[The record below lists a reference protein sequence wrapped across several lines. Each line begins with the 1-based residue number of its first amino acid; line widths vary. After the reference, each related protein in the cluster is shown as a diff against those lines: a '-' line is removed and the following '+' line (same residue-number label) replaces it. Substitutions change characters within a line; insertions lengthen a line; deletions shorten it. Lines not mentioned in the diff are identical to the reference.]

1 MKTRE
6 RLRNIGKRLLASA
19 MALSMCLSLVPDV
32 SVSAADDSASYTV
45 TLGDADGGQVEFY
58 NSESGTTESVTD
70 KQYAEGDTVEVKLTA
85 DDGYSIGGFVIND
98 TDGAELYSDDTSD
111 DVFEFTMP
119 EMDIVVGGKFTKS
132 DTESTEEAED
142 TQDNADYKTY
152 TIEGTSIQIQGQ
164 QRSDD
169 PVYYAAMKKYVD
181 DFLSK
186 DGTTSGVEFASTYKD
201 GKAVLNWCPSTHLN
215 GTNGG
220 RAHCSDLVGYAWNSS
235 TLSAKHKAASC
246 EVSDVFN
253 AIKKSSSYFKVV
265 YQNSGS
271 SNGKVY
277 LQKGD
282 ILLFSTDGKG
292 KVTFDESGNASGG
305 THIAFVYDIDSDG
318 TIWIADCNGNMEGEG
333 QGRTG
338 VRNLGQVNDL
348 TVDIEDSED
357 SEESGNDTNDLVID
371 MEASPLG
378 KYISVL
384 RYQAPIVHA
393 FKITKTDGGSTI
405 KYNTYTTKDGTT
417 SVTKTGTVSCK
428 RIAST
433 NKGYGKLTDARFEV
447 KTADGKAVTV
457 YTDADCTKK
466 AASTK
471 LKAGTTYYIKGAKAG
486 TKYTVSESVTPKG
499 WQTAADKKF
508 KLVDDK
514 TASVTLVDTFS
525 GDPVALKLKK
535 KGATKDEPLAGVK
548 FKLTDD
554 STINTNGAHRSWI
567 FQTDEK
573 GEINFSDPKFI
584 VSGTAFMTDDK
595 KYIRYYAGTYTL
607 SEVAPPAG
615 YLVKGNY
622 LAMQNGSVISSD
634 SFDKT
639 SSSDNNI
646 LTFKVTV
653 GTNGQAKAE
662 INNVS
667 LTNAS
672 VSISNTQRP
681 YSFSISKKDATY
693 DYDNKENHKI
703 ITDTISSNGTKT
715 AGSTNCDHISATNAA
730 GGYER
735 LDTVRFTAKA
745 GTKTIPVYSDED
757 CTKQV
762 TGGLERGKKYYVAEN
777 DIKAN
782 GYKVTVSESIVP
794 AGWNKSADKTVT
806 LKSNANTAVNF
817 SDKFSGAALNL
828 TLTKTDKH
836 SNKIEGAL
844 FTLTDNSTLGRKWI
858 FKTDKDGKINFS
870 DPSYLVRGTA
880 FYTNADKT
888 KLQFFGGTYTLT
900 ETKVP
905 SDYMIKGDCT
915 LKVGT
920 ETLKTKQAFE
930 GSSAV
935 LATIVIKPK
944 TDGTGTASVSIDN
957 IEVTNTARGVVN
969 VRNEI
974 KPHPFTIEK
983 TDATD
988 AAKYTIKTYADGKVT
1003 STGSKSCDEI
1013 ASGNKMYGR
1022 LSSAAFTI
1030 TDESSNAKVVYD
1042 DADCTKK
1049 HSGNLKAG
1057 VTYYMKDTPAGSKF
1071 TVTETSPKGW
1081 SGTGDKQTLTLTV
1094 TGTPKVSFTDRF
1106 YGTELKLS
1114 LTKQN
1119 DVSGKLAGAVFRL
1132 RSSDGTNSSDYVYIT
1147 DKNGIID
1154 FSDTAYLRSG
1164 EVILDEAGK
1173 IQFFAS
1179 NYTLTEISAPAGY
1192 KTSGWYIT
1200 SSDDTKIKFSG
1211 KVCDFNITSGSDG
1224 HATAKIGSLI
1234 LDNEKMTVVDA
1245 AKLMGFKIN
1254 KTNVDT
1260 DDNTLE
1266 GGMTDYTTGFEVIY
1280 VGREGDNDDSYA
1292 WIDYNGNGE
1301 YDGASER
1308 VAKGANVKDPE
1319 TGNNTWLTDKNG
1331 LYECAAILQTGTYEI
1346 VETVPPIGMLADS
1359 EYDRFDI
1366 TFPDKWENINDKDII
1381 DLTKTPLANSMIRGG
1396 VTGYKYDYD
1405 TLLKEAM
1412 AGSSF
1417 DGIEF
1422 WIKNVND
1429 HDVWLDTN
1437 EDGVITDDDYKLT
1450 AGDEYKIATLEN
1462 GNTEFSTSPAF
1473 LPYGD
1478 YVLYERQGSN
1488 DTYIIPD
1495 KYSKEG
1501 ISFSIKNDLEYQ
1513 MFVLDADE
1521 DELTGDL
1528 KTKYG
1533 PYMTSI
1539 SSHFADGSK
1548 MDVKRNVTFTALGN
1562 DNVFANK
1569 VNRHGVAIIKY
1580 DSDEH
1585 ADAAYSE
1592 TLPTPQGDGKL
1603 IGAEY
1608 EVINMNNGAI
1618 MVDTDNDHKGDTK
1631 IEKNGVCTVLK
1642 TVLDD
1647 ETGLEYAATNTT
1659 FLPAGTYKLV
1669 EKTPS
1674 VGYLNSTDRGGIV
1687 SHSYEVKDDGAYLLY
1702 GTSDKALTA
1711 LKQIVTD
1718 KYPNTVFDGHTH
1730 EIKWI
1735 EKKTDVFAE
1744 PIMRGQVSI
1753 KKNDADRKEH
1763 KTGTN
1768 SMFKGDYDSKYAQGD
1783 ASFANAVYNIY
1794 NISDSYVYTKG
1805 TNGNTT
1811 LERYES
1817 GKTAFAKLTGID
1829 TESLE
1834 YTNGVCEQTFD
1845 AVFTDK
1851 TAESIRS
1858 GLAANICYT
1867 LTTDGNGNA
1876 STDKG
1881 ALPYGTYLILEKT
1894 PSKGYRNTSSD
1905 GGCIAKI
1912 VRIREENETVD
1923 VNYDAKST
1931 DRGLYESV
1939 IRGGFEVYKYDEET
1953 LMSVPQGTANL
1964 AGSFEVINRSESYV
1978 WVDSNED
1985 GVLSDDEYYEP
1996 GAVVFTFKTDA
2007 KTGRY
2012 TSSNRLLPYGTY
2024 EIHETYPP
2032 YGYLHLSDIN
2042 PNTSVFFNVRED
2054 GKIVSDGWFYDK
2066 DGNKVESFTH
2076 YAPVNAFDENGK
2088 RITEKELA
2096 GEKKEVTDARLIIYN
2111 YVMRGDL
2118 FFEKK
2123 SGIDKKKM
2131 AFIPF
2136 LMKSYDEDGN
2146 VIESHII
2153 FTDQN
2158 GDFNTCADYVDHTY
2172 KTNAGDELYD
2182 YLMEYAKAYDDE
2194 DEDKIAELDAQYK
2207 DLTAGLAKGVGTWF
2221 GLNTK
2226 VSDNLNRQ
2234 GNLDKALS
2242 QTGALPFGTYTIE
2255 ELRCPN
2261 NKNYDMVSDT
2271 IIVDTD
2277 ACETDAVTDPESFKE
2292 HKMHST
2298 INFGTIYNTVKGLET
2313 VALTQKEQSHYSY
2326 AYSDLVIIDKVSYE
2340 GLVPGTKYK
2349 MVAELHD
2356 AVTGEIL
2363 QDNWGKDVR
2372 VEKEFTAK
2380 LTTGS
2385 LDMNIEY
2392 DASDYK
2398 NGGSIVVFEYLY
2410 DLDSGLE
2417 SPVMKEANIK
2427 EMDQQI
2433 HFPTIDSLL
2442 LPEGSEQHM
2451 IKADEDL
2458 SLVDT
2463 ISYEGFEPD
2472 KTYVIEGVLM
2482 DGENVTEAADDDDES
2497 IKAEIYE
2504 ETDELKYNKNGE
2516 LIFKPKASEGT
2527 FKLSY
2532 KFNGKTL
2539 SGKTLVSYVEVKK
2552 NRETI
2557 AAHKDIA
2564 DEDQTVYIPG
2574 IKTTALDKATGTHMI
2589 IADGIA
2595 EVIDTVKY
2603 SGLQPGFAYDVKG
2616 TLMDKNTNEP
2626 LLIDGK
2632 EITGSASFTAENT
2645 MGTVDVTFTF
2655 DASAIIGKS
2664 LVVYEDLYLNGEII
2678 ADHRDI
2684 DDEEQTIYTAKIST
2698 VAKDSESGLKLINPD
2713 GTVSITDIISYEN
2726 FIPEL
2731 TYVFKGR
2738 LVDIATGETL
2748 KDKDGNDVVS
2758 ENEVTPKEKDGTTD
2772 VTFTFEGYTELEG
2785 KNVVVFEDAYLK
2797 KADGSL
2803 ILVASEISLD
2813 NEDQTVYFPE
2823 LHTTAFS
2830 NDTKI
2835 NVAKA
2840 GKAEIV
2846 DTVAYYNVLPNIPY
2860 KVVGTL
2866 IDKDTAKA
2874 VTVDGKEV
2882 TAEAEFTPDNS
2893 YGTVDVTFKFDASDL
2908 SGKTLVA
2915 FEKLYVVKD
2924 KDVLVKSHEKIDD
2937 EKETIYLPKIG
2948 TTATDAKT
2956 GLHIANAD
2964 EDITINDEIAYDNLV
2979 PGYEYTFVGQ
2989 LINKST
2995 KEPIKLTNGTS
3006 FDETALEHPMETEIA
3021 VSDKLNGKTKPGA
3034 SENADTS
3041 DDAKNDANADNTGSS
3056 KSVESTAGGTYVI
3069 KKFTPTSANGKVE
3082 MTFVFDGREYAGAT
3096 VAFESV
3102 YANGYL
3108 VAEHKDLNSDT
3119 QTVTVPKIK
3128 TNATNKKDGT
3138 HYASGE
3144 KTTIVDRVSYTGL
3157 IIGKEYEVKGTLMD
3171 KEANKPLLIDPKKG
3185 ETAGNT
3191 VTASKKFTADKSDGY
3206 TDLEFTFDAKL
3217 LCGKTIV
3224 VFEDIYHEDKHVASH
3239 RDINDSDQS
3248 IHVVG
3253 ISTTALDENTKQHVA
3268 INGKTVIVDTIEYDG
3283 LIPGCEYVLSGKLMD
3298 KKTQK
3303 AVTNGNNTSAI
3314 KSIVNKVTG
3323 KSNEYVSEIKFTPAA
3338 AKGSVTVKFEIDTT
3352 GLAGKSIVVYEKLYA
3367 NGKQIAKHEDINS
3380 ADQTVTVVS
3389 IKTKAYD
3396 KSTKGKSVAYGEKV
3410 TVTDTVTYTGLEP
3423 GKKYSLTGKLMDKG
3437 TKKAIKLI
3445 SGDKNSKTDSNTV
3458 TITFVPKKADGT
3470 VDMNFVISTKDLSGK
3485 SLVAYEY
3492 LKLDNKVI
3500 AKHEDINSSDQ
3511 TVTVPGVS
3519 TKATVDGKKKA
3530 KKSSNTVIVDTVSYN
3545 NLEKGKSYTLKG
3557 VLMDKKTGK
3566 STGVTAEAKFT
3577 AKKSDGTAEVKF
3589 TIDTTKYDEL
3599 VVFEE
3604 LYYGKTLIGEHKDI
3618 NDKAQ
3623 TVSFSD
3629 TDTPPS
3635 RVPTGVSAMLI
3646 VLLAIMLIGGGAGIF
3661 FFKKKIR

>member
-1 MKTRE
+1 MKARE
-6 RLRNIGKRLLASA
+6 RLRNLGKRMIASV
-19 MALSMCLSLVPDV
+19 MAFSMCLSLVPEV
-32 SVSAADDSASYTV
+32 SVFASNNEKESFYTV
-45 TLGDADGGQVEFY
+45 TIKNSDGGEIQFYNPDAD
-58 NSESGTTESVTD
+58 TTESVTD
-70 KQYAEGDTVEVKLTA
+70 KQYSVGDSVEVKFTPYEGYVVSEFTIS
-85 DDGYSIGGFVIND
+85 DSDGN
-98 TDGAELYSDDTSD
+98 ELYSDDTND
-111 DVFEFTMP
+111 DVFEFDMP
-119 EMDIVVGGKFTKS
+119 EMDVVVGGTFEKNDVDGDGS
-132 DTESTEEAED
+132 TESSNTED
-142 TQDNADYKTY
+142 SSDNTDYKTY

-169 PVYYAAMKKYVD
+169 AVYFAAMKKYVD

-186 DGTTSGVEFASTYKD
+186 SGTTSGVEFASTYKD
-201 GKAVLNWCPSTHLN
+201 GKAVLNWCPTKHLN
-215 GTNGG
+215 KSAGG
-220 RAHCSDLVGYAWNSS
+220 RAHCSDLVGFAWNSA
-235 TLSAKHKAASC
+235 TLSENHKAASC
-246 EVSDVFN
+246 DASTVFN
-253 AIKKSSSYFKVV
+253 TIKGASSNFKIV
-265 YQNSGS
+265 YKNSES

-277 LQKGD
+277 LQRGD
-282 ILLFSTDGKG
+282 ILLFSTEDSG
-292 KVTFDESGNASGG
+292 KVSFDSNNNASGG
-305 THIAFVYDIDSDG
+305 THIAFVYDIGDDG
-318 TIWIADCNGNMEGEG
+318 TIWIADCNGNMENEG

-338 VRNLGQVNDL
+338 VRNLGSVNGL
-348 TVDIEDSED
+348 NLDIESVDGSD
-357 SEESGNDTNDLVID
+357 LSNLIIDT
-371 MEASPLG
+371 EASPLG

-384 RYQAPIVHA
+384 RYNDDAKS
-393 FKITKTDGGSTI
+393 FKITKTDGGSCV
-405 KYNTYTTKDGTT
+405 KW
-417 SVTKTGTVSCK
+417 VTKTGTTLADSK
-428 RIAST
+428 KGETKTTTYSHIAAT
-433 NKGYGKLTDARFEV
+433 NGYGKLSDARFSV
-447 KTADGKAVTV
+447 VRGSADVTV
-457 YTDADCTKK
+457 YSDKECKNKVTQGT
-466 AASTK
+466 
-471 LKAGTTYYIKGAKAG
+471 LKAGVVYYLK
-486 TKYTVSESVTPKG
+486 
-499 WQTAADKKF
+499 AADNYAIRIQETKVPTGWTKSADVRINL
-508 KLVDDK
+508 K
-514 TASVTLVDTFS
+514 S
-525 GDPVALKLKK
+525 GETVEA
-535 KGATKDEPLAGVK
+535 
-548 FKLTDD
+548 KLTDVLKGDPLQLTLVKQGYAGIKLKGAQFKLEDD
-554 STINTNGAHRSWI
+554 SDDGKGNHRTWV
-567 FQTDEK
+567 FETDSK
-573 GEINFSDPKFI
+573 GEINFSDI
-584 VSGTAFMTDDK
+584 N
-595 KYIRYYAGTYTL
+595 
-607 SEVAPPAG
+607 
-615 YLVKGNY
+615 YLVKGNAILNEKNTNEIRY
-622 LAMQNGSVISSD
+622 FAGNYRITEIKAPDGFYTKGKYTILKGKNPVAGKIGLSFSNKVCDFSITVDKDGNASSSLGGSVLAQN
-634 SFDKT
+634 T
-639 SSSDNNI
+639 S
-646 LTFKVTV
+646 LEVTDEPH
-653 GTNGQAKAE
+653 T
-662 INNVS
+662 
-667 LTNAS
+667 
-672 VSISNTQRP
+672 
-681 YSFSISKKDATY
+681 YSFSI
-693 DYDNKENHKI
+693 
-703 ITDTISSNGTKT
+703 TKT
-715 AGSTNCDHISATNAA
+715 DGGSNIYYSEYSS
-730 GGYER
+730 G
-735 LDTVRFTAKA
+735 KA
-745 GTKTIPVYSDED
+745 GEDRTVTHSRIATTNKGYGALTDARFAVKLSNNHVIQNIYTDAECTNKVSSGSSLQAGVTYYIPQSNLKDYE
-757 CTKQV
+757 T
-762 TGGLERGKKYYVAEN
+762 
-777 DIKAN
+777 N
-782 GYKVTVSESIVP
+782 GNVSVTVTEATVP
-794 AGWNKSADKTVT
+794 AGWSKSADKTAT
-806 LKSNANTAVNF
+806 LKIDQKVGVSMT
-817 SDKFSGAALNL
+817 DTFSGVTPSF
-828 TLTKTDKH
+828 TLTKENNYGDKLA
-836 SNKIEGAL
+836 GAQ
-844 FTLTDNSTLGRKWI
+844 FTLTDNSTSNRKLV
-858 FKTDKDGKINFS
+858 FETDANGKIDFS
-870 DPSYLVRGTA
+870 DPAYIVSGTA
-880 FYTNADKT
+880 IYASSKKD
-888 KLQFFGGTYTLT
+888 KLQYFGGTYTLT
-900 ETKVP
+900 ETKAPTDYQSKGVVTFTF
-905 SDYMIKGDCT
+905 SDGT
-915 LKVGT
+915 SAKVNFDGT
-920 ETLKTKQAFE
+920 STPL
-930 GSSAV
+930 V
-935 LATIVIKPK
+935 NIVVTPK
-944 TDGTGTASVSIDN
+944 TDGSGTATIKIGSHDVTGKAVTAVAADPSI
-957 IEVTNTARGVVN
+957 
-969 VRNEI
+969 
-974 KPHPFTIEK
+974 PHPFIIEK
-983 TDATD
+983 TDAT
-988 AAKYTIKTYADGKVT
+988 ANAMYTVKTYANGKVT
-1003 STGSKSCDEI
+1003 STSSKSCDDI
-1013 ASGNKMYGR
+1013 AAGNKMYGR
-1022 LSSAAFTI
+1022 LSSAKFTV
-1030 TDESSNAKVVYD
+1030 TDSSNKAKTIYD
-1042 DADCTKK
+1042 DADCTKV
-1049 HSGNLKAG
+1049 HSGDIKAG
-1057 VTYYMKDTPAGSKF
+1057 VTYWMKDTPAGTKF

-1081 SGTGDKQTLTLTV
+1081 SGTGDKKTLTLTT

-1132 RSSDGTNSSDYVYIT
+1132 RFSDGTSSSDYVYVT
-1147 DKNGIID
+1147 DKNGVID
-1154 FSDTAYLRSG
+1154 FSNTAYLRSG

-1173 IQFFAS
+1173 IQFFAG

-1200 SSDDTKIKFSG
+1200 SSNNTKIKFSG
-1211 KVCDFNITSGSDG
+1211 KVCDFNITSGADG
-1224 HATAKIGSLI
+1224 HATAKIGSLT
-1234 LDNEKMTVVDA
+1234 LNNEKMTVTDT

-1266 GGMTDYTTGFEVIY
+1266 GGMTDYTTSFEVIY
-1280 VGREGDNDDSYA
+1280 IGREGDNDDSYA

-1301 YDGASER
+1301 YDGTSER
-1308 VAKGANVKDPE
+1308 VVKGANVKDPK
-1319 TGNNTWLTDKNG
+1319 TGSNTWVTDKNG

-1346 VETVPPIGMLADS
+1346 IETIPPVGMLADTK
-1359 EYDRFDI
+1359 YDRFDI

-1396 VTGYKYDYD
+1396 VAGYKYDYD
-1405 TLLKEAM
+1405 TLLKKAM

-1422 WIKNVND
+1422 WIKNAND

-1437 EDGVITDDDYKLT
+1437 GDGVITDDDYKLP
-1450 AGDEYKIATLEN
+1450 AGKEYKIATLEN

-1478 YVLYERQGSN
+1478 YILYERQGSN

-1501 ISFSIKNDLEYQ
+1501 IKFSIKNDLEYQ
-1513 MFVLDADE
+1513 MFVLDKDE
-1521 DELTGDL
+1521 EELTGDL

-1533 PYMTSI
+1533 SYMTSI
-1539 SSHFADGSK
+1539 NSHFADGSK
-1548 MDVKRNVTFTALGN
+1548 ASVKRNVTFTALGN

-1585 ADAAYSE
+1585 ADVAYSE
-1592 TLPTPQGDGKL
+1592 ALSSPQGDGKL
-1603 IGAEY
+1603 TGAEY

-1647 ETGLEYAATNTT
+1647 RTGLEYAATNTT
-1659 FLPAGTYKLV
+1659 FLPAGTYKIV

-1674 VGYLNSTDRGGIV
+1674 VGYLNSTDRGGVV
-1687 SHSYEVKDDGAYLLY
+1687 SHTYEVKEDGAYLLY

-1718 KYPNTVFDGHTH
+1718 KYPNTVFDDHTH

-1744 PIMRGQVSI
+1744 PVMRGQISI

-1763 KTGTN
+1763 KTGTS

-1794 NISDSYVYTKG
+1794 NISDSYVYTTG
-1805 TNGNTT
+1805 VNGNTT
-1811 LERYES
+1811 LKRYES

-1829 TESLE
+1829 TGNLE

-1845 AVFTDK
+1845 TVFTDK
-1851 TAESIRS
+1851 TAESIRT

-1881 ALPYGTYLILEKT
+1881 ALPYGTYLILEKS

-1939 IRGGFEVYKYDEET
+1939 IRGGFEVYKYDEES
-1953 LMSVPQGTANL
+1953 LMNVPQGAATL

-1996 GAVVFTFKTDA
+1996 GSVVFTFKTDA
-2007 KTGRY
+2007 KTGKY

-2054 GKIVSDGWFYDK
+2054 GKIVSEGWFYDK

-2076 YAPVNAFDENGK
+2076 YAPVNAFDDNGK
-2088 RITEKELA
+2088 RITEEELV

-2226 VSDNLNRQ
+2226 VSDDLNRQ
-2234 GNLDKALS
+2234 GNLDKVLS

-2340 GLVPGTKYK
+2340 GLIPGTRYK

-2392 DASDYK
+2392 DATDYK

-2442 LPEGSEQHM
+2442 LPEGSDQHM
-2451 IKADEDL
+2451 IKAGENIT
-2458 SLVDT
+2458 LVDT

-2482 DGENVTEAADDDDES
+2482 DGENVTEVADDDGES

-2504 ETDELKYNKNGE
+2504 ENDELKYNKNGE

-2564 DEDQTVYIPG
+2564 DADQTIYIPG
-2574 IKTTALDKATGTHMI
+2574 IKTTALDKTTGTHMT

-2645 MGTVDVTFTF
+2645 TGTVDVTFTF

-2684 DDEEQTIYTAKIST
+2684 DDEEQTIYTANINT

-2713 GTVSITDIISYEN
+2713 GTVSITDTISYEN

-2731 TYVFKGR
+2731 SYVFKGR
-2738 LVDIATGETL
+2738 LVDTATGETL

-2758 ENEVTPKEKDGTTD
+2758 ENEVTPKEKTGTTD
-2772 VTFTFEGYTELEG
+2772 VTFTFEGYTELDG
-2785 KNVVVFEDAYLK
+2785 KSVVVFEDAYLK
-2797 KADGSL
+2797 GDDGSL
-2803 ILVASEISLD
+2803 ILIASESSLD

-2835 NVAKA
+2835 NIAKA
-2840 GKAEIV
+2840 GKAEII

-2866 IDKDTAKA
+2866 IDKDTEKA
-2874 VTVDGKEV
+2874 VAVDGKKV
-2882 TAEAEFTPDNS
+2882 TAEAEFTPDS
-2893 YGTVDVTFKFDASDL
+2893 SDGTVDVTFKFDASDL

-2964 EDITINDEIAYDNLV
+2964 EDITINDEIAYDNLI

-2995 KEPIKLTNGTS
+2995 KEPIKLTNGTN
-3006 FDETALEHPMETEIA
+3006 FDETALEHPMKTEIA
-3021 VSDKLNGKTKPGA
+3021 VSDKLNGKTEPGTDE
-3034 SENADTS
+3034 STDTS
-3041 DDAKNDANADNTGSS
+3041 DDVKDDTNADNTESS
-3056 KSVESTAGGTYVI
+3056 KTGENAAGGTYVI

-3082 MTFVFDGREYAGAT
+3082 MTFIFDGREYAGAT
-3096 VAFESV
+3096 VAFEAV

-3108 VAEHKDLNSDT
+3108 IAEHRDLNSET

-3144 KTTIVDRVSYTGL
+3144 KTTIIDRVSYTGL
-3157 IIGKEYEVKGTLMD
+3157 IAGKEYEVKGTLMD
-3171 KEANKPLLIDPKKG
+3171 KETNKPLLIDPKKG

-3191 VTASKKFTADKSDGY
+3191 ITASKKFTADKSDGY

-3268 INGKTVIVDTIEYDG
+3268 LNGKTVIVDTIEYDG

-3314 KSIVNKVTG
+3314 KSIANKVTG

-3338 AKGSVTVKFEIDTT
+3338 AKGSVTVKFEIDTSN
-3352 GLAGKSIVVYEKLYA
+3352 LAGKSIVVYEKLYA

-3380 ADQTVTVVS
+3380 ADQTVTVVGIS
-3389 IKTKAYD
+3389 TKAYD

-3423 GKKYSLTGKLMDKG
+3423 GKKYSLTGKLMDKS

-3445 SGDKNSKTDSNTV
+3445 SGDKNSKADSNTV

-3470 VDMNFVISTKDLSGK
+3470 VDMNFVINTKELAGK

-3492 LKLDNKVI
+3492 LKLDDKVI

-3511 TVTVPGVS
+3511 TVTVPSVS
-3519 TKATVDGKKKA
+3519 TKATVDGKKKSTRST
-3530 KKSSNTVIVDTVSYN
+3530 KTVIIDTVSYK
-3545 NLEKGKSYTLKG
+3545 NLEKGKTYTLKG
-3557 VLMDKKTGK
+3557 VVMDKKTGK
-3566 STGVTAEAKFT
+3566 STGVAAEAKFT

-3629 TDTPPS
+3629 TNTPPS

-3646 VLLAIMLIGGGAGIF
+3646 VLLAIMLIGGGVGIF

>member
-393 FKITKTDGGSTI
+393 FKITKTDGGNTI

-417 SVTKTGTVSCK
+417 SVTKTGAVSCK

-525 GDPVALKLKK
+525 GDLVALKLKK

-715 AGSTNCDHISATNAA
+715 AGSTNCDYISATNAA

-1224 HATAKIGSLI
+1224 HATAKMGSLI
-1234 LDNEKMTVVDA
+1234 LDNEKMTVVDT

-1301 YDGASER
+1301 YDGTSER

-1319 TGNNTWLTDKNG
+1319 TGNDTWLTDKNG

-1366 TFPDKWENINDKDII
+1366 TFPDKWEKINDKDII

-1396 VTGYKYDYD
+1396 VAGYKYDYD

-1473 LPYGD
+1473 L
-1478 YVLYERQGSN
+1478 VV
-1488 DTYIIPD
+1488 
-1495 KYSKEG
+1495 
-1501 ISFSIKNDLEYQ
+1501 
-1513 MFVLDADE
+1513 MFL
-1521 DELTGDL
+1521 
-1528 KTKYG
+1528 
-1533 PYMTSI
+1533 
-1539 SSHFADGSK
+1539 SSYY
-1548 MDVKRNVTFTALGN
+1548 FT
-1562 DNVFANK
+1562 
-1569 VNRHGVAIIKY
+1569 
-1580 DSDEH
+1580 
-1585 ADAAYSE
+1585 
-1592 TLPTPQGDGKL
+1592 
-1603 IGAEY
+1603 
-1608 EVINMNNGAI
+1608 
-1618 MVDTDNDHKGDTK
+1618 
-1631 IEKNGVCTVLK
+1631 
-1642 TVLDD
+1642 
-1647 ETGLEYAATNTT
+1647 
-1659 FLPAGTYKLV
+1659 
-1669 EKTPS
+1669 
-1674 VGYLNSTDRGGIV
+1674 LN
-1687 SHSYEVKDDGAYLLY
+1687 
-1702 GTSDKALTA
+1702 
-1711 LKQIVTD
+1711 
-1718 KYPNTVFDGHTH
+1718 
-1730 EIKWI
+1730 
-1735 EKKTDVFAE
+1735 
-1744 PIMRGQVSI
+1744 
-1753 KKNDADRKEH
+1753 
-1763 KTGTN
+1763 
-1768 SMFKGDYDSKYAQGD
+1768 
-1783 ASFANAVYNIY
+1783 
-1794 NISDSYVYTKG
+1794 
-1805 TNGNTT
+1805 
-1811 LERYES
+1811 
-1817 GKTAFAKLTGID
+1817 
-1829 TESLE
+1829 
-1834 YTNGVCEQTFD
+1834 
-1845 AVFTDK
+1845 
-1851 TAESIRS
+1851 
-1858 GLAANICYT
+1858 
-1867 LTTDGNGNA
+1867 
-1876 STDKG
+1876 
-1881 ALPYGTYLILEKT
+1881 
-1894 PSKGYRNTSSD
+1894 
-1905 GGCIAKI
+1905 
-1912 VRIREENETVD
+1912 
-1923 VNYDAKST
+1923 
-1931 DRGLYESV
+1931 
-1939 IRGGFEVYKYDEET
+1939 
-1953 LMSVPQGTANL
+1953 
-1964 AGSFEVINRSESYV
+1964 
-1978 WVDSNED
+1978 
-1985 GVLSDDEYYEP
+1985 
-1996 GAVVFTFKTDA
+1996 
-2007 KTGRY
+2007 
-2012 TSSNRLLPYGTY
+2012 
-2024 EIHETYPP
+2024 
-2032 YGYLHLSDIN
+2032 
-2042 PNTSVFFNVRED
+2042 
-2054 GKIVSDGWFYDK
+2054 
-2066 DGNKVESFTH
+2066 
-2076 YAPVNAFDENGK
+2076 
-2088 RITEKELA
+2088 
-2096 GEKKEVTDARLIIYN
+2096 
-2111 YVMRGDL
+2111 
-2118 FFEKK
+2118 
-2123 SGIDKKKM
+2123 
-2131 AFIPF
+2131 
-2136 LMKSYDEDGN
+2136 
-2146 VIESHII
+2146 
-2153 FTDQN
+2153 
-2158 GDFNTCADYVDHTY
+2158 
-2172 KTNAGDELYD
+2172 
-2182 YLMEYAKAYDDE
+2182 
-2194 DEDKIAELDAQYK
+2194 
-2207 DLTAGLAKGVGTWF
+2207 
-2221 GLNTK
+2221 
-2226 VSDNLNRQ
+2226 
-2234 GNLDKALS
+2234 
-2242 QTGALPFGTYTIE
+2242 
-2255 ELRCPN
+2255 
-2261 NKNYDMVSDT
+2261 
-2271 IIVDTD
+2271 
-2277 ACETDAVTDPESFKE
+2277 
-2292 HKMHST
+2292 
-2298 INFGTIYNTVKGLET
+2298 
-2313 VALTQKEQSHYSY
+2313 
-2326 AYSDLVIIDKVSYE
+2326 
-2340 GLVPGTKYK
+2340 
-2349 MVAELHD
+2349 
-2356 AVTGEIL
+2356 
-2363 QDNWGKDVR
+2363 
-2372 VEKEFTAK
+2372 
-2380 LTTGS
+2380 
-2385 LDMNIEY
+2385 
-2392 DASDYK
+2392 
-2398 NGGSIVVFEYLY
+2398 
-2410 DLDSGLE
+2410 
-2417 SPVMKEANIK
+2417 
-2427 EMDQQI
+2427 
-2433 HFPTIDSLL
+2433 
-2442 LPEGSEQHM
+2442 
-2451 IKADEDL
+2451 
-2458 SLVDT
+2458 
-2463 ISYEGFEPD
+2463 
-2472 KTYVIEGVLM
+2472 
-2482 DGENVTEAADDDDES
+2482 
-2497 IKAEIYE
+2497 
-2504 ETDELKYNKNGE
+2504 
-2516 LIFKPKASEGT
+2516 
-2527 FKLSY
+2527 
-2532 KFNGKTL
+2532 
-2539 SGKTLVSYVEVKK
+2539 
-2552 NRETI
+2552 
-2557 AAHKDIA
+2557 
-2564 DEDQTVYIPG
+2564 
-2574 IKTTALDKATGTHMI
+2574 
-2589 IADGIA
+2589 
-2595 EVIDTVKY
+2595 
-2603 SGLQPGFAYDVKG
+2603 
-2616 TLMDKNTNEP
+2616 
-2626 LLIDGK
+2626 
-2632 EITGSASFTAENT
+2632 
-2645 MGTVDVTFTF
+2645 
-2655 DASAIIGKS
+2655 
-2664 LVVYEDLYLNGEII
+2664 
-2678 ADHRDI
+2678 
-2684 DDEEQTIYTAKIST
+2684 
-2698 VAKDSESGLKLINPD
+2698 
-2713 GTVSITDIISYEN
+2713 
-2726 FIPEL
+2726 
-2731 TYVFKGR
+2731 
-2738 LVDIATGETL
+2738 
-2748 KDKDGNDVVS
+2748 
-2758 ENEVTPKEKDGTTD
+2758 
-2772 VTFTFEGYTELEG
+2772 
-2785 KNVVVFEDAYLK
+2785 
-2797 KADGSL
+2797 
-2803 ILVASEISLD
+2803 
-2813 NEDQTVYFPE
+2813 
-2823 LHTTAFS
+2823 
-2830 NDTKI
+2830 
-2835 NVAKA
+2835 
-2840 GKAEIV
+2840 
-2846 DTVAYYNVLPNIPY
+2846 
-2860 KVVGTL
+2860 
-2866 IDKDTAKA
+2866 
-2874 VTVDGKEV
+2874 
-2882 TAEAEFTPDNS
+2882 
-2893 YGTVDVTFKFDASDL
+2893 
-2908 SGKTLVA
+2908 
-2915 FEKLYVVKD
+2915 
-2924 KDVLVKSHEKIDD
+2924 
-2937 EKETIYLPKIG
+2937 
-2948 TTATDAKT
+2948 
-2956 GLHIANAD
+2956 
-2964 EDITINDEIAYDNLV
+2964 
-2979 PGYEYTFVGQ
+2979 
-2989 LINKST
+2989 
-2995 KEPIKLTNGTS
+2995 
-3006 FDETALEHPMETEIA
+3006 
-3021 VSDKLNGKTKPGA
+3021 
-3034 SENADTS
+3034 
-3041 DDAKNDANADNTGSS
+3041 
-3056 KSVESTAGGTYVI
+3056 
-3069 KKFTPTSANGKVE
+3069 
-3082 MTFVFDGREYAGAT
+3082 
-3096 VAFESV
+3096 
-3102 YANGYL
+3102 
-3108 VAEHKDLNSDT
+3108 
-3119 QTVTVPKIK
+3119 
-3128 TNATNKKDGT
+3128 
-3138 HYASGE
+3138 
-3144 KTTIVDRVSYTGL
+3144 
-3157 IIGKEYEVKGTLMD
+3157 
-3171 KEANKPLLIDPKKG
+3171 
-3185 ETAGNT
+3185 
-3191 VTASKKFTADKSDGY
+3191 
-3206 TDLEFTFDAKL
+3206 
-3217 LCGKTIV
+3217 
-3224 VFEDIYHEDKHVASH
+3224 
-3239 RDINDSDQS
+3239 
-3248 IHVVG
+3248 
-3253 ISTTALDENTKQHVA
+3253 
-3268 INGKTVIVDTIEYDG
+3268 
-3283 LIPGCEYVLSGKLMD
+3283 
-3298 KKTQK
+3298 
-3303 AVTNGNNTSAI
+3303 
-3314 KSIVNKVTG
+3314 
-3323 KSNEYVSEIKFTPAA
+3323 
-3338 AKGSVTVKFEIDTT
+3338 
-3352 GLAGKSIVVYEKLYA
+3352 
-3367 NGKQIAKHEDINS
+3367 
-3380 ADQTVTVVS
+3380 
-3389 IKTKAYD
+3389 
-3396 KSTKGKSVAYGEKV
+3396 
-3410 TVTDTVTYTGLEP
+3410 
-3423 GKKYSLTGKLMDKG
+3423 
-3437 TKKAIKLI
+3437 
-3445 SGDKNSKTDSNTV
+3445 
-3458 TITFVPKKADGT
+3458 
-3470 VDMNFVISTKDLSGK
+3470 
-3485 SLVAYEY
+3485 
-3492 LKLDNKVI
+3492 
-3500 AKHEDINSSDQ
+3500 
-3511 TVTVPGVS
+3511 
-3519 TKATVDGKKKA
+3519 
-3530 KKSSNTVIVDTVSYN
+3530 
-3545 NLEKGKSYTLKG
+3545 
-3557 VLMDKKTGK
+3557 
-3566 STGVTAEAKFT
+3566 
-3577 AKKSDGTAEVKF
+3577 
-3589 TIDTTKYDEL
+3589 
-3599 VVFEE
+3599 
-3604 LYYGKTLIGEHKDI
+3604 
-3618 NDKAQ
+3618 
-3623 TVSFSD
+3623 
-3629 TDTPPS
+3629 
-3635 RVPTGVSAMLI
+3635 
-3646 VLLAIMLIGGGAGIF
+3646 
-3661 FFKKKIR
+3661 